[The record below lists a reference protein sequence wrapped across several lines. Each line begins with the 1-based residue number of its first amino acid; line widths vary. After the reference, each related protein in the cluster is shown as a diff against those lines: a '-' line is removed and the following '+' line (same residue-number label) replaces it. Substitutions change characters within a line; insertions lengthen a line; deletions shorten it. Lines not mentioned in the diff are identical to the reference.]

1 MSKAKAIVSTVVI
14 TANDFAGYLSNIK
27 TKGASLDSDLIMACM
42 YVSQCTT
49 KATQDAAK
57 KKVALAYQVLR
68 VAITGG
74 KFELA
79 AAQLWVGRKVKAVA
93 PVGFKWAV
101 SESDNAKAKAA
112 KAAKVKADKPAE
124 TKAPAKIEVKQTI
137 VQLRDAWITKE
148 KANLDA
154 YRNLIPAGKIKD
166 VEQATAAYIATLAII
181 LA

>member
-1 MSKAKAIVSTVVI
+1 MSKAKSIVSTVVI
-14 TANDFAGYLSNIK
+14 TANDFAGYLANIK
-27 TKGASLDSDLIMACM
+27 KASVSIESDLIMACM

-57 KKVALAYQVLR
+57 LR
-68 VAITGG
+68 VAKTYQALRASIVG

-79 AAQLWVGRKVKAVA
+79 AAQLWVSRKVKAVA

-112 KAAKVKADKPAE
+112 KAAKVKAEKPAE
-124 TKAPAKIEVKQTI
+124 TKAPVKIEVKQTI

-148 KANLDA
+148 KANLDT